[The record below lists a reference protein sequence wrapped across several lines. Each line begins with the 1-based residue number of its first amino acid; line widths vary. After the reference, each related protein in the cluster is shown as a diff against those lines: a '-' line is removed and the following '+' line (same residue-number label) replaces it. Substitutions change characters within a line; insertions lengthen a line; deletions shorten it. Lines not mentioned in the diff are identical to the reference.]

1 VNGDYRS
8 LSFPEEMACRQDLRR
23 ARLPLP
29 GDASR
34 LPYAALVLAAVV
46 LAIAGVM

>member
-1 VNGDYRS
+1 VTRIELQHQQYQMGHS
-8 LSFPEEMACRQDLRR
+8 AKVMRR
-23 ARLPLP
+23 LAQPDR
-29 GDASR
+29 ASR